1 MARITGSFCAGLA
14 YSSGNHYTPPAP
26 QFGNLFRDVRLHRR
40 RKLVR
45 EIGDAQHVT
54 PRKEKRFLYFVTNS
68 LVPICP
74 HAKPVCS
81 AARRRCPASIP
92 AIVKRSPFTNW

>member
-1 MARITGSFCAGLA
+1 MARIPASFCAGLA
-14 YSSGNHYTPPAP
+14 YSSGNHYNPPAP

-40 RKLVR
+40 RKFVR

-81 AARRRCPASIP
+81 AAPPPRPARVPSLL
-92 AIVKRSPFTNW
+92 KRKEFTH